1 MSKQSIKSKLIAAFA
16 AAGISASAAY
26 VAYDLTYPSEG
37 LVQEVYLDSVG
48 LPTVCIGRM
57 DRSFNLGETFS
68 LEECLEMFA
77 GDWKKHEKQLDS
89 AVHVPYASEWQR
101 AALTDFTFNVG
112 AGNVKSSTL
121 IRLVNQSRHVEAC
134 RQLTRWVYAG
144 GRVLNGLVKRRQ
156 NTMPYCLGEIP
167 WDKQQA
173 YEEFLQEYN
182 RVQEEQ
188 RNEDS
193 N

>member
-1 MSKQSIKSKLIAAFA
+1 MSQQSIKSKLIAAFA

-37 LVQEVYLDSVG
+37 LVQEVYLDPVG
-48 LPTVCIGRM
+48 LPTACIGRM
-57 DRSFNLGETFS
+57 DRNFNLGETFS
-68 LEECLEMFA
+68 LDECLEMFA
-77 GDWKKHEKQLDS
+77 EDWQKHEKQLDS

-112 AGNVKSSTL
+112 IRNVKSSTL
-121 IRLVNQSRHVEAC
+121 IRLVNQERHVEAC
-134 RQLTRWVYAG
+134 RQLTRWIYAG

-173 YEEFLQEYN
+173 YQDFLQEYN

-188 RNEDS
+188 NNEDS